1 MTQAEIN
8 REKLQKE
15 VSDQLLKTMEEF
27 KLAYISLRSTIES
40 YEEVTNTSVND
51 LPGFVEDYPF
61 EISFDELPIVRW
73 VDNTYKKVTQPNF
86 KVLRYMYVN
95 TGGNTMVGV
104 FDVWLPA
111 EKRTVYALA
120 NEEGCTLSV
129 VDYIQNEIEV
139 DHYDELMIESVD
151 WCQLTG
157 FEKYFELYRYCLNEY
172 NRSDCRYFDITR
184 MTPYHLLNDE
194 MQQEITPEYLQYC
207 EAEYGGMIENNGV
220 CIIVDSDYQPV
231 IDDEDG
237 MLTLVKKFKEFHDT
251 TAANEEYYEEDYVL
265 SFAGRTI
272 RLPFNADVWDAIDT
286 ALTTTIENW

>member
-1 MTQAEIN
+1 MTQAEMN

-73 VDNTYKKVTQPNF
+73 VDSTYKKVTQQKF
-86 KVLRYMYVN
+86 SVLNYNYVN

-104 FDVWLPA
+104 FEVWLPA
-111 EKRTVYALA
+111 EKRTVYALT

-139 DHYDELMIESVD
+139 DHYDELMIENVD
-151 WCQLTG
+151 WGQLTG
-157 FEKYFELYRYCLNEY
+157 FEKYFELYRHCLNEY
-172 NRSDCRYFDITR
+172 TKSDSKYFGYTR
-184 MTPYHLLNDE
+184 FLPYYLLSDE
-194 MQQEITPEYLQYC
+194 LQKQIPEGYLDWIHG
-207 EAEYGGMIENNGV
+207 YGNGELETNGYE
-220 CIIVDSDYQPV
+220 IIVSPDYVQAV
-231 IDDEDG
+231 DDEDG
-237 MLTLVKKFKEFHDT
+237 MLAIVKHFKQFHDS
-251 TAANEEYYEEDYVL
+251 TAANEEYYSDDYVL
-265 SFAGRTI
+265 SFAGRTV